1 MPSERFFKLSEDKQ
15 QRIIEA
21 STDEFIASGM
31 HDASINR
38 IIKDADIS
46 RGSFYTYFEDKN
58 DLFNFIF
65 STLKHSSASMIL
77 DEIEKK
83 HGDVFEAAKALVEKG
98 SVADDKKDKT
108 TILFDKLMSDFGI
121 MAHISEIP
129 REKAVSQFTE
139 LYRKIYAGMNDLK
152 EYIPENK
159 FFILADMMIMASINA
174 LVAIKR
180 DPGLKD
186 EILGV
191 LYKQYEIMEK
201 GIKGGA
207 LK

>member
-83 HGDVFEAAKALVEKG
+83 NGDVFAAAKALVERG

-152 EYIPENK
+152 EDIPENK

>member
-77 DEIEKK
+77 DEIEKR
-83 HGDVFEAAKALVEKG
+83 HGDVFAAAKALVERG

-180 DPGLKD
+180 DPGLKN

>member
-21 STDEFIASGM
+21 SMDEFIASGM

-38 IIKDADIS
+38 LIKDADIS
-46 RGSFYTYFEDKN
+46 RGSFYTYFEDKD

-65 STLKHSSASMIL
+65 STLKHSSASIIL
-77 DEIEKK
+77 DEIEKQ
-83 HGDVFEAAKALVEKG
+83 HGDVFAAAKALVERG

-129 REKAVSQFTE
+129 REKAVSHFNE

-152 EYIPENK
+152 KYIPENR

-180 DPGLKD
+180 DPGLKN

>member
-46 RGSFYTYFEDKN
+46 RGCFYTYFEDKN

-83 HGDVFEAAKALVEKG
+83 NGDVFAAAKALVERG

-152 EYIPENK
+152 EDIPENK

-180 DPGLKD
+180 DPGLKN

-207 LK
+207 L

>member
-1 MPSERFFKLSEDKQ
+1 MPSERFFNLSEDKQ

-83 HGDVFEAAKALVEKG
+83 KGDVFAAAKALVERG

-152 EYIPENK
+152 EDIPENK

>member
-21 STDEFIASGM
+21 SMDEFIASGM

-46 RGSFYTYFEDKN
+46 RGSFYTYFEDRN

-65 STLKHSSASMIL
+65 STLKHSSASIIL

-83 HGDVFEAAKALVEKG
+83 HGDVFAAARSLVERG

-139 LYRKIYAGMNDLK
+139 LYRKIYAAMNDLK
-152 EYIPENK
+152 EFIPENR

-174 LVAIKR
+174 LVTIKR
-180 DPGLKD
+180 YPGLKD

-191 LYKQYEIMEK
+191 LYKQHEIMEK

>member
-77 DEIEKK
+77 DEIEKR
-83 HGDVFEAAKALVEKG
+83 HGDVFAAAKALVERG

>member
-21 STDEFIASGM
+21 SMDEFIASGM

-83 HGDVFEAAKALVEKG
+83 NGDVFAAAKALVERG

-152 EYIPENK
+152 EDIPENK

-180 DPGLKD
+180 DPGLKN

>member
-83 HGDVFEAAKALVEKG
+83 NGDVFAAAKALVERG

-152 EYIPENK
+152 EDIPENK

-180 DPGLKD
+180 DPGLKN

>member
-1 MPSERFFKLSEDKQ
+1 MPSERFFKLSRDKQ

-21 STDEFIASGM
+21 SMDEFIASGM

-46 RGSFYTYFEDKN
+46 RGSFYTYFVDKS
-58 DLFNFIF
+58 DLFLFIF
-65 STLKHSSASMIL
+65 STLKNASGSIIL
-77 DEIEKK
+77 DEIEEKN
-83 HGDVFEAAKALVEKG
+83 GDIFAAARSLVERG
-98 SVADDKKDKT
+98 SVPDDKKDKT
-108 TILFDKLMSDFGI
+108 AILFDRLMSDFGI

-129 REKAVSQFTE
+129 REKAFSQFSILYKDIFARMNE
-139 LYRKIYAGMNDLK
+139 LKNCID
-152 EYIPENK
+152 ENK
-159 FFILADMMIMASINA
+159 FYILADMMILTSIKA

-180 DPGLKD
+180 NPESKE
-186 EILGV
+186 EILGL

-201 GIKGGA
+201 GIRGGA

>member
-77 DEIEKK
+77 NEIEKK